1 MASATSSSD
10 QPELFG
16 YPTGLFNL
24 FFAEMWE
31 RFSYYGM
38 RALLVL
44 YMMKGFLRLDDG
56 EAYKVYGAY
65 TALVYMTPFFGGLIA
80 DRLLGA
86 RRAVVFGG
94 LLMAAGHLLMTIE
107 SEAPFFGALALLI
120 VGNGFFKPNIST
132 MVGGLYEDGDPRRDG
147 GFTLFYIGI
156 NLGAAMAPLVCGL
169 VGETY
174 GWHYG
179 FGLATVGM
187 LIGLAVFVVPN
198 RVSQVLILGGAITT
212 AAAMVILPEGT
223 LLLAVSGFVALA
235 LLASGIAAFVA
246 LGRGGLADE
255 AGQPKDPAKLK
266 ERVAGIPLEY
276 AVYLGTMVTVPV
288 LAALV
293 WSSRSVNIAQMIIAE
308 ETMKAWKDSESAIVG
323 LGVFI
328 LDEISTPPGLL
339 LTVVGIVATIYLLLE
354 AVRSVKVERERMF
367 AVLIM
372 MIFSMLFWAFFEQA
386 GSSVTNFTDRNID
399 RVFEERVI
407 TDADVG
413 KTLEIEVTQEQ
424 LGYANTADGFKDD
437 IEKALGA
444 VLETQLEYA
453 SEEGKVEAREEL
465 VATVAAMRAEPAFTM
480 TSLDALTQ
488 LDQLL
493 KKNDEHID
501 EMIDRASMPTDPLI
515 QEWVVQKEHVGMGVN
530 GNTVP
535 ASTFQ
540 SANAIFIMIFGLIFS
555 TMWTVLARR
564 NLEPNTPIK
573 FSLGLLQL
581 GLGFAAMWYGVS
593 IADDRGM
600 TGMIWVLLGYLLHT
614 TGELCLSPVGLSM
627 VTRLSPKRLVS
638 TLMGAWFLA
647 TAFSNYLAAIIA
659 ALTNVGHGS
668 DGGKLIPVPA
678 ETIDVYGGVFG
689 QIAITACL
697 SAVVMLL
704 ISPILKK
711 WMHEDLLGADSGGSG
726 H

>member
-1 MASATSSSD
+1 MATATTKG
-10 QPELFG
+10 PELFG

-212 AAAMVILPEGT
+212 AIAMVVLPEGT
-223 LLLAVSGFVALA
+223 LLLAVSAFVALA

-246 LGRGGLADE
+246 LGRGGLSDD

-276 AVYLGTMVTVPV
+276 AVYLGTLVTVPV
-288 LAALV
+288 LAGLV
-293 WSSRSVNIAQMIIAE
+293 WSSRSINFAKMLIAE
-308 ETMKAWKDSESAIVG
+308 ETLKAWEDSESAVVE
-323 LGVFI
+323 LGVFM
-328 LDEISTPPGLL
+328 LNEISTPPGLL
-339 LTVVGIVATIYLLLE
+339 LTVVGGIATVYLLIE
-354 AVRSVKVERERMF
+354 AFRSVKVERERLF

-407 TDADVG
+407 TEADVG
-413 KTLEIEVTQEQ
+413 QTLEIEVTQEQ
-424 LGYANTADGFKDD
+424 LGYANTAPGFKDD

-453 SEEGKVEAREEL
+453 DEAGKAEARAEL
-465 VATVAAMRAEPAFTM
+465 KETVAAMRAEPALTM
-480 TSLDALTQ
+480 TGLDALTQ

-493 KKNDEHID
+493 RKEDAHID
-501 EMIDRASMPTDPLI
+501 EMIDRPNMPVDPLV
-515 QEWVVQKEHVGMGVN
+515 QEWVVTKDHVGMGVN
-530 GNTVP
+530 GSTVP

-564 NLEPNTPIK
+564 GLEPNTPVK

-581 GLGFAAMWYGVS
+581 GLGFAAMWYGVT

-600 TGMIWVLLGYLLHT
+600 TGMTWVLLGYLLHT

-689 QIAITACL
+689 QIAITACV
-697 SAVVMLL
+697 SALVMLV
-704 ISPILKK
+704 ISPLLKK
-711 WMHEDLLGADSGGSG
+711 WMHEDQLGADASASG